1 MSKSKKLE
9 ELKLDLIEVMAYR
22 DLQDQD
28 FCFDGKNI
36 IKNDSECSEDV
47 YYRIL
52 ENEIINEI
60 EECERD
66 IKKKVKRI

>member
-1 MSKSKKLE
+1 MSKREKLE

-28 FCFDGKNI
+28 FCFDGKHI
-36 IKNDSECSEDV
+36 IKNDSKCSEDV

-52 ENEIINEI
+52 ENRIITQI

-66 IKKKVKRI
+66 IKKKAKRI